1 MNKVL
6 LDSRAIIY
14 PTALFLVGAE
24 VDGKANFMALA
35 WGSTANN
42 QPASFSIAISH
53 RQHTLKG
60 IRQNMVFSVN
70 IPSIAMAGEAD
81 YCGLVSGSAID
92 KVEACHFTIFYGKV
106 AKAPLIEECPINL
119 ACVTEHIVD
128 LPDHALVI
136 GKVEE
141 NHLSENCLTD
151 GLPDINKIAP
161 LVLVTN
167 IRQYYSL
174 GNNIGKAFTIGRQIT
189 GNNSSS

>member
-1 MNKVL
+1 MNKVM
-6 LDSRAIIY
+6 LDSRAMIY

-24 VDGKANFMALA
+24 VDNRANFMALA

-42 QPASFSIAISH
+42 QPPLFSVAINH
-53 RQHTLKG
+53 RQNTLKG
-60 IRQNMVFSVN
+60 IRRNMAFSVN
-70 IPSIAMAGEAD
+70 VPSIAMAKEAD
-81 YCGLVSGSAID
+81 YCGLVSGSDVD

-119 ACVTEHIVD
+119 ACSVDRIVD

-141 NHLSENCLTD
+141 NHLSEDCLTD
-151 GLPDINKIAP
+151 GVPDIDKIAP

-174 GNNIGKAFTIGRQIT
+174 GTNIGKAFTIGRQIT
-189 GNNSSS
+189 DYS